1 MQNILITGA
10 AGFIGSTLARHLY
23 TKKDIQ
29 LTLIDSLEFGNIEN
43 LPTVLRKDLIVT
55 NCLDIEQLRI
65 IIPPNCIIF
74 HFAGIS
80 SLPECESNYISSINN
95 NFLSTINM
103 FEVGIEINMKKF
115 IFASTS
121 AIYEN
126 NKKYPFKEEDETYP
140 DLMYSYSK
148 KLCENY
154 LNFRSKKLDS
164 PEIIITRF
172 FNVFGYKQNIFRKNP
187 PLTGYLLDCLNKN
200 SEAII
205 YNNNPEIRRDYIF
218 IDDLIF
224 ILNNLLEN
232 SSLTKMNVLNLTS
245 GYQYSVQDIIKSV
258 EKVSNQ
264 CLKYRYEVPK
274 AIWSKY
280 PLILKTISEERVSEE
295 VFKTSIGDNS
305 KLLSIL
311 PNGYKFKTME
321 EGISMMLKFDK
332 DI

>member
-10 AGFIGSTLARHLY
+10 AGFIGSTLARYFH
-23 TKKDIQ
+23 TKKDVR

-43 LPTVLRKDLIVT
+43 LPTDLSKDLIIT

-65 IIPPNCIIF
+65 IIPSNCTIF

-95 NFLSTINM
+95 NFLSTINV
-103 FEVGIEINMKKF
+103 FELGVEKNMKKI

-154 LNFRSKKLDS
+154 LEFRSKKLDS

-187 PLTGYLLDCLNKN
+187 PLTGYLLDCVNNKR
-200 SEAII
+200 EAII
-205 YNNNPEIRRDYIF
+205 YNNNPEVKRDYIY

-224 ILNNLLEN
+224 ILNLLLEN
-232 SSLTKMNVLNLTS
+232 SITNKFNIFNLTS
-245 GYQYSVQDIIKSV
+245 GNQYSVEEIIRSV
-258 EKVSNQ
+258 EKVSRQ
-264 CLKYRYEVPK
+264 FLKHRFEVPT

-280 PLILKTISEERVSEE
+280 PSILKILSEERISEE

-311 PNGYKFKTME
+311 PTGYKFKTME
-321 EGISMMLKFDK
+321 EGLNMMLKLENDL
-332 DI
+332 